1 MNENLN
7 IIIVDDEKPILYVF
21 KEYLK
26 ATTGYKVFTESNG
39 LNALEIIKR
48 EKIDCCFLDIS
59 MPIIDGVELA
69 KQIHQY
75 DKTIPIVIM
84 TGNPSMD
91 VAIQT
96 LKTGV
101 VDFLIKPIDMFQI
114 PLTIQRVMRERSLFV
129 DSILLKEANQKNLD
143 LLKINQELQQKLKDV
158 EIISLILQK
167 LEQATTIKNLIDTL
181 VNLAGEI
188 TLCDESYFCNFAHNC
203 ADPSILAV
211 FSRSNDK
218 SAAGA
223 KKIASHNIKKVVDD
237 GIPLII
243 NGNGNKGGTMAIP
256 LIIKSNVF
264 GALVLFINDNARNF
278 SKKDLYFM
286 NFLLKK
292 ASSLVENLALYENI
306 FENLVSSLYAFVET
320 IEARDPYTKQHSHRV
335 SLYSMSIA
343 GTMGCKQEDIDKLNV
358 SSLLHDIGK
367 IGTPDHILLK
377 PGRLS
382 DEEFNIIKKHPLT
395 GSNIIGHLGM
405 WIDEQTIIRHHHERF
420 DGTGYPDGL
429 KGEEIPML
437 SRILSIA
444 DVYDALTSDRSY
456 RKKMQEDDALN
467 IIRKN
472 SGTQFDPEVVNAF
485 FDSYRQNKIRQLSA
499 DDEQKEQN
507 RHSLKSRVLNP
518 SPQHVNVT
526 LINAFHEDLL
536 PLPVSSA
543 E

>member
-1 MNENLN
+1 MNEKLN

-21 KEYLK
+21 KEFLK
-26 ATTGYKVFTESNG
+26 ATTGYQVFTESNG
-39 LNALEIIKR
+39 LHALEIIQR

-59 MPIIDGVELA
+59 MPIIDGMELA
-69 KQIHQY
+69 KRIHQY
-75 DKTIPIVIM
+75 DKTIPIVMM
-84 TGNPSMD
+84 TGNPTMD
-91 VAIQT
+91 IAIKT

-101 VDFLIKPIDMFQI
+101 VDFLTKPIDMLQI
-114 PLTIQRVMRERSLFV
+114 PLTIQRVMRERSLFM
-129 DSILLKEANQKNLD
+129 DSLLLKEATQKNHE

-167 LEQATTIKNLIDTL
+167 LEQSTTIKNLIDTL

-188 TLCDESYFCNFAHNC
+188 TLCDESYFCNFSQNC
-203 ADPSILAV
+203 TDPSIIAF
-211 FSRSNDK
+211 FSRSSNG
-218 SAAGA
+218 SGTGA
-223 KKIASHNIKKVVDD
+223 EKITSHNIKKVVDD

-243 NGNGNKGGTMAIP
+243 NGNGSKGGTMAIP

-264 GALVLFINDNARNF
+264 GVLILFINDNDRNF
-278 SKKDLYFM
+278 NKKDLYFM

-335 SLYSMSIA
+335 SFYAMSIA
-343 GTMGCKQEDIDKLNV
+343 ETMGCIQEEIDKLNV

-367 IGTPDHILLK
+367 IGTPDYILLK
-377 PGRLS
+377 PGGLS
-382 DEEFNIIKKHPLT
+382 DEEFNIIKKHPIT

-420 DGTGYPDGL
+420 DGTGYPDRL
-429 KGEEIPML
+429 KGKEIPML

-456 RKKMQEDDALN
+456 RKKMEEDTALN
-467 IIRKN
+467 IIRNN
-472 SGTQFDPEVVNAF
+472 SGIQFDPEVVNAF
-485 FDSYRQNKIRQLSA
+485 FESYKQNKIRQLSA
-499 DDEQKEQN
+499 NDEQKE
-507 RHSLKSRVLNP
+507 RDKHSLGCRSLSP
-518 SPQHVNVT
+518 SPQHGNVM
-526 LINAFHEDLL
+526 LINACHEDLL
-536 PLPVSSA
+536 PLPISYV